1 LSLTLA
7 ELFVAGKLKE
17 RSKTSPPD
25 NDKLKHIGQSA
36 IKNLKSKITI
46 GGSYDDE
53 N

>member
-1 LSLTLA
+1 MLHLRDLRKENSYGRRRCQA
-7 ELFVAGKLKE
+7 EG
-17 RSKTSPPD
+17 
-25 NDKLKHIGQSA
+25 IGQSA